1 MDTTDY
7 LALDTPFA
15 KATYRKVVMRILPF
29 LFAALMVN
37 AIDRLNVA
45 FAKLRM
51 ADDIG
56 LTDVAYGIGAGVF
69 YLGYILFEVPSN
81 LYMKRV
87 GARRTLTRIMV
98 LWGLVTVGTAF
109 VTTSEQL
116 IVARFLLGMAEA
128 GFFPGVILYLTF
140 WFPPALRGRITAV
153 FLMAGIGAGF
163 LFGPLAGAIM
173 SGLHGSFGLDDWQ
186 MLFVTTGLPA
196 ILLGLFGWFWLTDR
210 PSDAEWLD
218 DKEKTFIER
227 QLRSGTATAAHVGFR
242 DVLRIP
248 QVYIAG
254 LVYFAVYSGSN
265 TVSYWMPT
273 LIQGFGIDDLSLIG
287 AIAALPFGCAL
298 IGMYVLGRSSDR
310 RMERRWH
317 LALTMALSASCFG
330 LLGFAEGNV
339 PLSIALMSLGAAA
352 ALSSTSLFW
361 TIPPA
366 LLSPGAAAAGI
377 AIISSIGN
385 LAGVVSQAMVG
396 AIKSASGSLYVAFD
410 VIGIVQLVG
419 IALVLTGIRAR
430 DLRERAAP

>member
-1 MDTTDY
+1 MDMTASP
-7 LALDTPFA
+7 ALDTPFA
-15 KATYRKVVMRILPF
+15 RATYRKVIVRLLPF

-69 YLGYILFEVPSN
+69 YLGYILFEIPSN

-109 VTTSEQL
+109 VTTSGQL
-116 IVARFLLGMAEA
+116 IAARFLLGMAEA
-128 GFFPGVILYLTF
+128 GFFPGVILYLTY

-153 FLMAGIGAGF
+153 YLMAGIGAGF

-173 SGLHGSFGLDDWQ
+173 SNLHGVFGLHDWQ

-210 PSDAEWLD
+210 PSDAGWLD
-218 DKEKTFIER
+218 EEEKNLLEI
-227 QLRSGTATAAHVGFR
+227 QLQSDAATTASTRFR

-254 LVYFAVYSGSN
+254 LLYFAVYSGSN

-287 AIAALPFGCAL
+287 ALSALPFGCAL
-298 IGMYVLGRSSDR
+298 IGMYLLGRSSDR

-317 LALTMALSASCFG
+317 LACTMMLSASCFG
-330 LLGFAEGNV
+330 LLGFAEGNIT
-339 PLSIALMSLGAAA
+339 LSVALMSLGAAA

-366 LLSPGAAAAGI
+366 LLSPGVAAAGI

-385 LAGVVSQAMVG
+385 LAGVVSQALVG

-410 VIGIVQLVG
+410 VIAAVQLVG
-419 IALVLTGIRAR
+419 IALVLIGIRAR
-430 DLRERAAP
+430 DLRR